1 MTSNTCWYGFR
12 LEQSCNDWPPNVSC
26 PVQVLDFVKS
36 MPMTR
41 LLLTTPV
48 LGRSDSGSG
57 GRELRLTTAE
67 DWTCEECNTVVSIA
81 RGEDKSD
88 VIANHAATCDSKATL
103 SPDFAMELMQPEVFL
118 EWAAPAPAGTLAGAE
133 GRVVVGEGKTPVGR
147 GVMGLLDQAV
157 SHGRKQL
164 VFNLSSYSP
173 LRLTVTRVG
182 LKFPNSSMHVLV
194 RRVRRQ
200 QVRTRVVALRLRSG
214 SGFSFPST
222 KSVSFT
228 MAMRWHCCRP
238 ERND

>member
-1 MTSNTCWYGFR
+1 
-12 LEQSCNDWPPNVSC
+12 
-26 PVQVLDFVKS
+26 LDFVKS

-81 RGEDKSD
+81 RSEDKSD

-182 LKFPNSSMHVLV
+182 LNVSQLKHACAGATGATAAGADKSGGVAIKVGEWIQLPLNEECELYDGDE
-194 RRVRRQ
+194 
-200 QVRTRVVALRLRSG
+200 VALLPTRAERLVVRV
-214 SGFSFPST
+214 
-222 KSVSFT
+222 K
-228 MAMRWHCCRP
+228 
-238 ERND
+238 